1 MSKTLPFR
9 TAAITVT
16 LLTAVATI
24 ALAGSTAAASSPGE
38 INNELLKQIIDEQYP
53 ELETICRHLHANPE
67 LSLQEKETSALVA
80 REFRA
85 AGFEVTENVGGYGV
99 VGVLRNGEGPTVL
112 LRGDMDA
119 LPITEKT
126 GLPFASKVRMKDQ
139 AGREVGVMH
148 ACGHDIHTSVLIGNA
163 RVLAKMKDH
172 WSGTLVLVAQPA
184 EEGYGGAQM
193 MFDSGLYERF
203 PRPDYALALHVA
215 PNIPAGSIGYTEGQ
229 AMAGTLSMKV
239 TVRGLGGHG
248 AIPHTTKDP
257 IVIAARLIL
266 ALQTI
271 VSREIDPNE
280 PAVITVG
287 EIHGGT
293 AANIIPDEVALKLN
307 LRFANDAVMNHMLEA
322 IEREC
327 RGIAISAGLPETLW
341 PVIERSNKVNPPVFN
356 DSELTGRVTAKFRE
370 FLGEDKV
377 VTIPLVTASED
388 FALFRDGEPPVKTL
402 LFWLGIT
409 DPEFIQSVKGREGAL
424 TESEAGRLALHTPYM
439 RAEQEPSIKTGV
451 GAMCTAVLDLLD
463 KDR

>member
-1 MSKTLPFR
+1 MTRTIPFR

-16 LLTAVATI
+16 LLTAVVTI
-24 ALAGSTAAASSPGE
+24 ALTGSAAAAESPGKTDY
-38 INNELLKQIIDEQYP
+38 ELLRKIINEQYP
-53 ELETICRHLHANPE
+53 ELEAICRHLHTNPE

-85 AGFEVTENVGGYGV
+85 AGYEVTENVGGYGV
-99 VGVLRNGEGPTVL
+99 VGVLRNGEGPIVL

-126 GLPFASKVRMKDQ
+126 GLPYASKVRMKDQ

-148 ACGHDIHTSVLIGNA
+148 ACGHDIHTSILIGNA
-163 RVLAKMKDH
+163 RVLAKMKDA

-193 MFDSGLYERF
+193 MFDAGLYERF
-203 PRPDYALALHVA
+203 PRPDFALALHVA

-229 AMAGTLSMKV
+229 AMAGSLSMNV
-239 TVRGLGGHG
+239 TVHGLGGHG
-248 AIPHTTKDP
+248 AKPHTTNEP
-257 IVIAARLIL
+257 IVFTARQNLS
-266 ALQTI
+266 LQTI
-271 VSREIDPNE
+271 LIRKIDPNE

-293 AANIIPDEVALKLN
+293 AANIIPDEVTLKLN
-307 LRFANDAVMNHMLEA
+307 LRFANDAVMNHMLKA

-327 RGIAISAGLPETLW
+327 RGIAISAGIPEKLW
-341 PVIERSNKVNPPVFN
+341 PVIEHSNEINPPVFN
-356 DSELTGRVTAKFRE
+356 DPEVTGRATAKFRE
-370 FLGEDKV
+370 FLGESKV

-388 FALFRDGEPPVKTL
+388 FALFRDGEPRVKTF

-409 DPEFIQSVKGREGAL
+409 DPEFIESIGGRGEEL
-424 TESEAGRLALHTPYM
+424 TEAEAGRLALHTPYM

-451 GAMCTAVLDLLD
+451 GAMCAAVLDLLG
-463 KDR
+463 K